1 MRTSCACASAGCWK
15 VSDPAGSG
23 AGSAAPASLEPLVDG
38 MVGKLGDLAGM
49 LRAQGTRVGV
59 GELLGAVQG
68 LQVIDCSSRE
78 DVRLALRV
86 VLCSQHVDLER
97 FDLAFNAV
105 FGDGRVPLD
114 REDPLEALGQ
124 IERPSPVMGVPN
136 PGGALS
142 QDEAPEIVPAAWSD
156 IELLHDKDFARYTD
170 AEMALARELIHRLA
184 QRHPTRLSRRTR
196 PSRRREHVPDLRA
209 TVYSSLRTAGEPLHR
224 RWRAPTQRPRQVV
237 LVCDVSGSMAPY
249 ARMLMQYM
257 HACVA
262 AQRRVEAFVF
272 GTRLTR
278 VTQELAG
285 RDHDRALE
293 RAAAAVTD
301 FSGGTRIGAAIA
313 ELNRVHGRRIGRG
326 AVVIVL
332 SDGWDRGEPA
342 QLDVE
347 MARLRRAAFR
357 LVWLN
362 PLAAHPDY
370 QPLARGMQAAVPHTD
385 RLLAGNSLA
394 SLEELATILEEM

>member
-1 MRTSCACASAGCWK
+1 
-15 VSDPAGSG
+15 VSDPGSDADVARGWAGT
-23 AGSAAPASLEPLVDG
+23 ASLEPLVEG
-38 MVGKLGDLAGM
+38 MVGKLGDLTAV

-59 GELLGAVQG
+59 GELLDAVRS
-68 LQVIDCSSRE
+68 LEAVDCASRD
-78 DVRLALRV
+78 DVRLALRT

-97 FDLAFNAV
+97 FDLAFVAV
-105 FGDGRVPLD
+105 FGDGRVPSSAD
-114 REDPLEALGQ
+114 DPLEALGHV
-124 IERPSPVMGVPN
+124 ERPAPVMGLPL
-136 PGGALS
+136 PGS
-142 QDEAPEIVPAAWSD
+142 APAQEGEPEVVPAAWSD
-156 IELLHDKDFARYTD
+156 IELLHEKDFARYTE
-170 AEMALARELIHRLA
+170 AEMALARELIARLA
-184 QRHPTRLSRRTR
+184 RRHPMRLSRRTR
-196 PSRRREHVPDLRA
+196 PSRQREHVPDLRA
-209 TVYSSLRTAGEPLHR
+209 TVYESLRTGGEPIGR
-224 RWRAPTQRPRQVV
+224 RWRAPTERPRQVV

-249 ARMLMQYM
+249 SRMLLQYM
-257 HACVA
+257 HASVA
-262 AQRRVEAFVF
+262 AQRRVEAFAF

-278 VTQELAG
+278 ITQELAG
-285 RDHDRALE
+285 RDHDRALD
-293 RAAAAVTD
+293 RATAAVND

-326 AVVIVL
+326 AVVIIL
-332 SDGWDRGEPA
+332 SDGWDRGEPE

-394 SLEELATILEEM
+394 SLEELATILEAM